1 MFCVSDC
8 VDYFLPKI
16 DPPELNCNENYEIKE
31 KILFHPPCI
40 TNGLPKPEFS
50 LYKNGKIIQHEFYPN
65 WNDSGWYQLTAHN
78 QHGTINSTFTISI
91 LRKRKWST
99 MYISLTTFANELT
112 KTTSTFNTDAP
123 VFYDSQEKFVAGEDS
138 NIKLECNSTGNPEPE
153 VWWSFNNKNISTGRR
168 HINIERASS
177 TDAGV
182 YTCSATNKFGRSDK
196 TFIVEIRGLGF
207 ECESNMI

>member
-16 DPPELNCNENYEIKE
+16 DPPELNCNESYEIKE

-50 LYKNGKIIQHEFYPN
+50 LYKNGKIIQRDFYPN
-65 WNDSGWYQLTAHN
+65 WNDSGWYQLMAHN

-123 VFYDSQEKFVAGEDS
+123 VFYDSQEKFVVGEDS
-138 NIKLECNSTGNPEPE
+138 NILLECNSTGNPEPE
-153 VWWSFNNKNISTGRR
+153 VWWSFNNKNSSTGRR

-177 TDAGV
+177 THAGV

-196 TFIVEIRGLGF
+196 NFIVEIRGLGF
-207 ECESNMI
+207 ECECNMI